1 MTRGFEIR
9 KTAYDDLMQAVIF
22 GQCLYIAS
30 IYSCPL
36 KNKSLVL
43 KQPHLTWRGARRR
56 AGALCK
62 FEVESLA
69 SSSCG
74 DPESNFLV
82 MLCTSDSPY
91 ANEYKKHAYSLKQVS
106 SLD

>member
-9 KTAYDDLMQAVIF
+9 KPAYDNLMQAVIF
-22 GQCLYIAS
+22 GLCLYNAS
-30 IYSCPL
+30 IYSGSL
-36 KNKSLVL
+36 KKKKSLVL
-43 KQPHLTWRGARRR
+43 EELCFTAGPRRG

-62 FEVESLA
+62 FEVKSLA

-82 MLCTSDSPY
+82 TLCTSDSPY
-91 ANEYKKHAYSLKQVS
+91 ANEYKKHA
-106 SLD
+106 